1 MIVVK
6 KRGRHK
12 FLIRLLVMREASLG
26 SLGLTFIDGVCGLV
40 YLWWKEDVGYYPLKV
55 MMVVAGEGGGDKW

>member
-6 KRGRHK
+6 KRGRHR
-12 FLIRLLVMREASLG
+12 FLIRLLVMKNASLG
-26 SLGLTFIDGVCGLV
+26 SLGLTFIDGVYGLV
-40 YLWWKEDVGYYPLKV
+40 HLRWKEDVGCYPLKV